1 MRNVQPHAMMTRSRS
16 SLTGQRIF
24 RFMEVVMQAIAQGWR
39 MTTRGVLS
47 LWITLS
53 GCVSWDP

>member
-1 MRNVQPHAMMTRSRS
+1 
-16 SLTGQRIF
+16 
-24 RFMEVVMQAIAQGWR
+24 MQAIAQGWR